1 MNCVA
6 LETGVQKLNKYI
18 FCKISLNPYGA
29 NYGGT
34 KWCKWVKNS
43 FSVFTQKQPNPLR
56 IRENKK
62 PSNFSIT
69 RFTIVCG
76 EIGIRTPG
84 TSRFNSFQ
92 DCRNRPLCH
101 FSRGDKIKLFF
112 YSTTNFLKYFLLLNL
127 WKFTSP
133 Q

>member
-1 MNCVA
+1 MLLSNGGFKKQIKKILHIFSMN
-6 LETGVQKLNKYI
+6 
-18 FCKISLNPYGA
+18 PHGA

-34 KWCKWVKNS
+34 KGCKWKKNR
-43 FSVFTQKQPNPLR
+43 FSVLTQKRSNPPK
-56 IRENKK
+56 IGENKK

-69 RFTIVCG
+69 RFTAVSG

-101 FSRGDKIKLFF
+101 FSREGKISIFF
-112 YSTTNFLKYFLLLNL
+112 YLTSNFYKIFFVVTLY
-127 WKFTSP
+127 
-133 Q
+133 